1 MSMSEQKS
9 EPGSH
14 ERFDSKPRDLLRSFG
29 LGIIT
34 GAADDDCS
42 AVGTYSQAG
51 ASFGYT
57 LLWTVPYLLPMMV
70 TVVYLSS
77 KLGQVTGEGLFS
89 AIRSNYSRRLLY
101 IVLIGVVVGN
111 TIEAGADIG
120 GIAAGLQLLIPLP
133 QKLLVV
139 AVAAVSF
146 ALQIWGSYRLISNVF
161 RVLALSLLA
170 YVLSMFMAHPD
181 LHQIILAVVRPRL
194 KLDRE
199 GLSILVAMI
208 GTALSAY
215 LFTWQSNEEV
225 EEKIAAGQVR
235 LHERR
240 GTTERRL
247 HKTLLDVVLG
257 MFFSALVMYAIIIA
271 TAATL
276 FASGKHNIQTAADA
290 AKALVPAAGHA
301 ASLLFTLGIVGVGF
315 LAIPVMTTGAAY
327 DVCQSFDVRNGLN
340 LKLRDG
346 KVFYSTIAGV
356 MAAAVAMNF
365 FGVNPM
371 RALVFAG
378 IVQGFSTPPLMLLI
392 VLMTGSRRIMGD
404 KRNRFAAS
412 LFGWSTTV
420 VIFAVSLALVYAWIA

>member
-9 EPGSH
+9 APGSR
-14 ERFDSKPRDLLRSFG
+14 ERFDSKPRDLLQSFG

-89 AIRSNYSRRLLY
+89 AIRTNYSRRLLY

-181 LHQIILAVVRPRL
+181 LHQIILAIVRPRL

-225 EEKIAAGQVR
+225 EEKIAAGQTR

-290 AKALVPAAGHA
+290 AKALVPVAGHA

-392 VLMTGSRRIMGD
+392 VLMTSSRRIMGD

-420 VIFAVSLALVYAWIA
+420 VIFAVSLALVYTWIA

>member
-181 LHQIILAVVRPRL
+181 LHQIILAIVRPRL

-215 LFTWQSNEEV
+215 LSTWQSNEEV

-404 KRNRFAAS
+404 KRNRFAAT

>member
-9 EPGSH
+9 APGSR

-139 AVAAVSF
+139 VVAAVSF

-181 LHQIILAVVRPRL
+181 LHQIILAIVRPRL

-225 EEKIAAGQVR
+225 EEKIAAGQTR

-290 AKALVPAAGHA
+290 AKALVPVAGHA

-392 VLMTGSRRIMGD
+392 VLMTSSRRIMGD

-420 VIFAVSLALVYAWIA
+420 VIFAVSLALVYTWIA

>member
-181 LHQIILAVVRPRL
+181 LHQIILAIVRPRL

-404 KRNRFAAS
+404 KRNRFAAT

>member
-215 LFTWQSNEEV
+215 LSTWQSNEEV

>member
-1 MSMSEQKS
+1 
-9 EPGSH
+9 
-14 ERFDSKPRDLLRSFG
+14 
-29 LGIIT
+29 
-34 GAADDDCS
+34 
-42 AVGTYSQAG
+42 
-51 ASFGYT
+51 
-57 LLWTVPYLLPMMV
+57 
-70 TVVYLSS
+70 
-77 KLGQVTGEGLFS
+77 
-89 AIRSNYSRRLLY
+89 LLY

-139 AVAAVSF
+139 VVAAVSF

-181 LHQIILAVVRPRL
+181 LHQIILAIVRPRL

-225 EEKIAAGQVR
+225 EEKIAAGQTR

-290 AKALVPAAGHA
+290 AKALVPVAGHA

-392 VLMTGSRRIMGD
+392 VLMTSSRRIMGD

-420 VIFAVSLALVYAWIA
+420 VIFAVSLALVYTWIA